1 MARDRDDSE
10 RLIAAVG
17 DAIAADAPLAIC
29 GRGSKAFM
37 SGDSAGAMLAIGD
50 HSGII
55 DYRHDE
61 LVLTARSGTPL
72 VELRRV
78 LAGQQQM
85 MAFDPPTFA
94 GDGSLGGAVAA
105 GLSGPG
111 RPWYGALRDAVLG
124 VTIVNGLGERLRFGG
139 SVMKN
144 VAGYDVSRLMVGA
157 LGTLGV
163 LLDVSVKVLPLPRAE
178 ATCVFEL
185 DREAALARVVEWAR
199 TPLPLSATCHVDGRL
214 RVRLS
219 GTEKGIRAAA
229 AQIGGEQLPHAAKF
243 WDSLRDQTH
252 RYFDGARPLRVALPS
267 ASAFPDVPGEWL
279 TEWGGAQRWLKTEVP
294 AAEVDAAARRLGGR
308 ATAFG
313 GRSNGYQPLDEGAL
327 KYYRRL
333 KHAFDPHAI
342 LNRGRLF
349 AEIGR
354 EERARTA

>member
-17 DAIAADAPLAIC
+17 EALAADAPLAIC
-29 GRGSKAFM
+29 GRGSKVFL
-37 SGDSAGAMLAIGD
+37 SGDSAGAMLAVAD
-50 HSGII
+50 HSGVI
-55 DYRHDE
+55 DYRPDE
-61 LVLTARSGTPL
+61 LVMTARSGTPL

-78 LAGQQQM
+78 LAAQRQM

-94 GDGSLGGAVAA
+94 GDGSLGGAIAT

-111 RPWYGALRDAVLG
+111 RPWSGALRDAVLG
-124 VTIVNGLGERLRFGG
+124 VTIVNGLAERLRFGG

-157 LGTLGV
+157 FGTLGV
-163 LLDVSVKVLPLPRAE
+163 VLDVSVKVLPLPQAE
-178 ATCVFEL
+178 STRVFEL
-185 DREAALARVVEWAR
+185 DRDAALARVVEWAR

-214 RVRLS
+214 CVRLS
-219 GTEKGIRAAA
+219 GTQTGVRAAA
-229 AQIGGEQLPHAAKF
+229 TRIGGDELPHAAEF
-243 WDSLRDQTH
+243 WDSLRDRTH
-252 RYFDGARPLRVALPS
+252 RFFGGAQPLRVALPS
-267 ASAFPDVPGEWL
+267 AACYPDVSGDWL
-279 TEWGGAQRWLKTEVP
+279 TEWGGAQRWLKTETPV
-294 AAEVDAAARRLGGR
+294 ADVDAAARRLGGR

-313 GRSNGYQPLDEGAL
+313 GRPNGYQPFDEGAL

-354 EERARTA
+354 DQRRSA